1 MPSYKAPL
9 DDVRFLL
16 TELLDVGQL
25 SQLPGYEEATPD
37 VLLAV
42 LEEGAKLCEEVLAPI
57 NQSGDAEGCR
67 YENGAVTTPKGFRE
81 AYAEF
86 VRGGWP
92 AMTAAP
98 EHGGQGL
105 PHLTRFV
112 FDEMLCS
119 ANLSFSMYP
128 ELGHGVAMTLERWG
142 NEELKHRFLPKVVEG
157 TWGGTMCLTEPHAG
171 TDLGIIRTKAV
182 PAGDGAYKVTGTKI
196 FISAGDHDLTENV
209 VHLVLAKLPDAP
221 AGTKGISMFI
231 VPKFLPTEEGGVGTA
246 NGVTCGSIEHKM
258 GIKANATCVMNFDDS
273 VGWLVGEEHKGMR
286 AMFTMMNGAR
296 LGVGLQGLGLAEV
309 AYQNALAYTK
319 DRLQGRALTGKK
331 APEQEADPI
340 IVHPDVRK
348 MLLTQKAYI
357 EGERALAYWVGQL
370 IDVEE
375 KHPDEEKRR
384 EAADLVALMTPIIK
398 GFLTDTGFEC
408 ANLALQCLGGHGYVR
423 EYGLEQFV
431 RDARIAQIYEGTNG
445 VQALDLIG
453 RKVPEGNGRLLR
465 RFLALVQAD
474 VKAAQ
479 DDARVADL
487 ARQLGDALRKTQEG
501 IMTVMQKAMQNP
513 DEAGAA
519 ATDFLRMMGLVST
532 GWMWLKMARLAHDRL
547 EAADPSQGSGQAPT
561 RAFYD
566 AKVKTARFYFAKLLP
581 QVDALAVTVKTGAA
595 PVMELEAA
603 AF

>member
-1 MPSYKAPL
+1 MPTYKAPL
-9 DDVRFLL
+9 DDIRFLL
-16 TELLDVGQL
+16 NEVLEVEQL
-25 SQLPGYEEATPD
+25 SKLPGYEEATPD
-37 VLLAV
+37 MLMAV
-42 LEEGAKLCEEVLAPI
+42 LEEGAKLCEDVIAPL

-67 YENGAVTTPKGFRE
+67 YENGVVTTPRGFKE
-81 AYAEF
+81 AYGEF
-86 VRGGWP
+86 VKGGWP
-92 AMTAAP
+92 AMTAPA
-98 EHGGQGL
+98 EYGGQGL

-112 FDEMLCS
+112 LNEMMCA
-119 ANLSFSMYP
+119 ANLSFAMYP

-142 NEELKHRFLPKVVEG
+142 NEELKQRFMPKIVDG
-157 TWGGTMCLTEPHAG
+157 TWTGTMCLTEAHAG

-196 FISAGDHDLTENV
+196 FISAGDHDLAENV

-221 AGTKGISMFI
+221 PGTKGISMFI
-231 VPKFLPTEEGGVGTA
+231 VPKFLPTEEGGVGTS

-258 GIKANATCVMNFDDS
+258 GIKANATCVINFDGAT
-273 VGWLVGEEHKGMR
+273 GWLVGDEHKGMR

-319 DRLQGRALTGKK
+319 DRVQGRALTGKK

-340 IVHPDVRK
+340 IVHPDVRR

-370 IDVEE
+370 IDIEE
-375 KHPDEEKRR
+375 RHPDAEKRK
-384 EAADLVALMTPIIK
+384 EAEDLVALMTPIIK
-398 GFLTDTGFEC
+398 GFLTDTGFES
-408 ANLALQCLGGHGYVR
+408 ANLALQCLGGHGYIK

-474 VKAAQ
+474 LKAAQ
-479 DDARVADL
+479 GDPRLADM
-487 ARQLGDALRKTQEG
+487 AKPLGDAVRKTQES
-501 IMTVMQKAMQNP
+501 IMTVIQKAMTNP

-519 ATDFLRMMGLVST
+519 ASDFLRMMGLVAT
-532 GWMWLKMARLAHDRL
+532 GWMWLKMARVALDRL
-547 EAADPSQGSGQAPT
+547 PAANGDA
-561 RAFYD
+561 RFYD
-566 AKVKTARFYFAKLLP
+566 AKVKTARFYFAKVLP
-581 QVDALAVTVKTGAA
+581 QVDALASTMQSGAA

>member
-1 MPSYKAPL
+1 MPTYKAPL
-9 DDVRFLL
+9 DDIRFLL
-16 TELLDVGQL
+16 TELLDVEQL
-25 SQLPGYEEATPD
+25 SKLPGYEEATPD

-42 LEEGAKLCEEVLAPI
+42 LEEGAKLCEDVLAPI

-67 YENGAVTTPKGFRE
+67 YENGVVTTPKGFKE

-86 VRGGWP
+86 VKGGWP
-92 AMTAAP
+92 AMTAPA
-98 EHGGQGL
+98 EFGGQGL

-112 FDEMLCS
+112 LNEMMCA
-119 ANLSFSMYP
+119 ANLSFAMYP
-128 ELGHGVAMTLERWG
+128 ELGHGVAMTLEKWG
-142 NEELKHRFLPKVVEG
+142 NEELKHRFMPKIVDG
-157 TWGGTMCLTEPHAG
+157 TWTGTMCLTEPHAG

-182 PAGDGAYKVTGTKI
+182 PAGDGVHELTGTKI
-196 FISAGDHDLTENV
+196 FISAGDHDLAENV

-258 GIKANATCVMNFDDS
+258 GIKGNATCVINFDGAK
-273 VGWLVGEEHKGMR
+273 GWLVGDEHKGMR

-319 DRLQGRALTGKK
+319 DRVQGRALTGKK

-348 MLLTQKAYI
+348 MLLTQKAYV

-375 KHPDEEKRR
+375 KHPDAEKRQ
-384 EAADLVALMTPIIK
+384 EASDLVALMTPIIK
-398 GFLTDTGFEC
+398 GFLTDTGFES

-465 RFLALVQAD
+465 RFLTLVQAD
-474 VKAAQ
+474 VKEAQGDPRVAEHAAQ
-479 DDARVADL
+479 LADAV
-487 ARQLGDALRKTQEG
+487 RKTQES

-519 ATDFLRMMGLVST
+519 STDFLRMMGLVAT

-547 EAADPSQGSGQAPT
+547 AAGGDA
-561 RAFYD
+561 RFYD

-581 QVDALAVTVKTGAA
+581 QVDALAVTMKSGAA
-595 PVMELEAA
+595 PLMELEAA

>member
-1 MPSYKAPL
+1 MPTYKAPL
-9 DDVRFLL
+9 DDIRFLL
-16 TELLDVGQL
+16 TELLDIEQI
-25 SQLPGYEEATPD
+25 SRLPGYEEATPD

-42 LEEGAKLCEEVLAPI
+42 LEEGAKLCENVLAPL
-57 NQSGDAEGCR
+57 NQSGDAEGCH
-67 YENGAVTTPKGFRE
+67 YENGVVTTPKGFKE

-86 VRGGWP
+86 VKGGWP
-92 AMTAAP
+92 AMTAPA
-98 EHGGQGL
+98 EFGGQGL

-112 FDEMLCS
+112 LNEMMCA
-119 ANLSFSMYP
+119 ANLSFAMYP

-142 NEELKHRFLPKVVEG
+142 NEELKQRFMPKIVDG
-157 TWGGTMCLTEPHAG
+157 TWTGTMCLTEAHAG

-182 PAGDGAYKVTGTKI
+182 PAGDGAYKVTGSKI
-196 FISAGDHDLTENV
+196 FISAGDHDLAENV
-209 VHLVLAKLPDAP
+209 IHLVLAKLPDAP
-221 AGTKGISMFI
+221 PGTKGISMFI
-231 VPKFLPTEEGGVGTA
+231 VPKFLPTEEGGVGTP

-258 GIKANATCVMNFDDS
+258 GIKANATCVINFDGAT
-273 VGWLVGEEHKGMR
+273 GWLVGEEHKGMR

-319 DRLQGRALTGKK
+319 DRIQGRSLTGKK
-331 APEQEADPI
+331 APDQEADPI
-340 IVHPDVRK
+340 IVHPDVRR

-370 IDVEE
+370 IDIEE
-375 KHPDEEKRR
+375 KHPDAEKRK
-384 EAADLVALMTPIIK
+384 EAEDLVALMTPIIK
-398 GFLTDTGFEC
+398 GFLTDTGFEG
-408 ANLALQCLGGHGYVR
+408 ANLALQCLGGHGYVK

-465 RFLALVQAD
+465 RFLALVQED
-474 VKAAQ
+474 LKAAQ
-479 DDARVADL
+479 ADPRVAEL
-487 ARQLGDALRKTQEG
+487 AQQLAHAVRKTQES
-501 IMTVMQKAMQNP
+501 IMTVIQKAMQNP

-532 GWMWLKMARLAHDRL
+532 GWMWLKMARVAHDRL
-547 EAADPSQGSGQAPT
+547 PTANGQAQ
-561 RAFYD
+561 FYD
-566 AKVKTARFYFAKLLP
+566 AKIKTARFYYAKLLP
-581 QVDALAVTVKTGAA
+581 QVETLAATMQSGAGS
-595 PVMELEAA
+595 VMELEAA